1 MAHKITLPEMGEGVI
16 EGTLARW
23 LVKKGDRVEQYAPIA
38 EVETDKVTT
47 ETTTDTGGTILE
59 LRVREGETIPVGTVL
74 AVIGEPGETTDDGR
88 QAAAGGATDD
98 GRLPTATRPG
108 TTEDEPQTAKQNGRQ
123 EVERSAAAVGGRAT
137 GVAAPGGAPYTGR
150 ISPVV
155 GRIAAEHGVDLS
167 LVTGTG
173 RDGRI
178 TKEDILAYVATLG
191 EERAT
196 DEGQQS
202 AEVATA
208 VLQPTTPATGHTTE
222 AKLQPGV
229 EPVTVEG
236 DSSSSAVRRPSSAI
250 EGGSGAE
257 LLPLT
262 NIRRAIAEHMVR
274 SKHTSPHV
282 TTVFEFDFA
291 AVAAHRRAHKDS
303 FARDGVRL
311 TFTAYI
317 VAATVQALK
326 AHPLANSSWSE
337 EGILLHRAI
346 NVGMAT
352 AIEDGLIVPV
362 IKNADGL
369 NLLGLARTINDL
381 ADRARAKQLRPDDV
395 KGGTF
400 SITNHGTS
408 GSLFATPIINQP
420 QCGILGVGAIEKR
433 VKVIDDAIAIR
444 PLAYVSFTFD
454 HRILDGASADA
465 FVSTIKKAIEGWR

>member
-16 EGTLARW
+16 EGTLSRW
-23 LVKKGDRVEQYAPIA
+23 LVKEGERIEQYAPIA

-47 ETTTDTGGTILE
+47 ETTAETAGTILQ
-59 LRVREGETIPVGTVL
+59 LCVREGETVPVGTVL
-74 AVIGEPGETTDDGR
+74 AVIVEPGEAVDEATTTDGR
-88 QAAAGGATDD
+88 P
-98 GRLPTATRPG
+98 PTAAKSDLRRPP
-108 TTEDEPQTAKQNGRQ
+108 TDDEPQTTEQNGRQ
-123 EVERSAAAVGGRAT
+123 EAVRTASAVGGRSSA
-137 GVAAPGGAPYTGR
+137 VAPPPYTGR

-155 GRIAAEHGVDLS
+155 GRIAAEHGVDLGR
-167 LVTGTG
+167 VAGTG

-178 TKEDILAYVATLG
+178 TKEDILAYVA
-191 EERAT
+191 A
-196 DEGQQS
+196 Q
-202 AEVATA
+202 AATA
-208 VLQPTTPATGHTTE
+208 DSGTADDRPQTTAERSPAV
-222 AKLQPGV
+222 ADRVPAARDS
-229 EPVTVEG
+229 EP
-236 DSSSSAVRRPSSAI
+236 SSVVRRPSSALETTI
-250 EGGSGAE
+250 GDE
-257 LLPLT
+257 LVPLT
-262 NIRRAIAEHMVR
+262 SIRRAIAEHMVR

-303 FARDGVRL
+303 FARDGIRL

-326 AHPLANSSWSE
+326 AHPLANSSWSDD
-337 EGILLHRAI
+337 GILLHRAI
-346 NVGMAT
+346 HIGMAT
-352 AIEDGLIVPV
+352 AIDDGLIVPV

-369 NLLGLARTINDL
+369 NLLGLARAVNDL
-381 ADRARAKQLRPDDV
+381 ADRARSKQLRPDDV

-465 FVSTIKKAIEGWR
+465 FVSTIKRQIEGWH